1 MIRLESERGA
11 TAILTAAALLLIVG
25 IAAITIDIS
34 AAQNERRGD
43 QATADTAALAGIIQ
57 TLATQSG
64 QGITS
69 SVLDIARQN
78 LDETYTNAEWQLLWS
93 TCTDPT
99 KNAGGFR
106 YNSLPTPAGWSV
118 PNLDCISLD
127 ARGFLRVRVPDQLTD
142 TSFGQ
147 ALGVNEIATS
157 AVAVARIND
166 RLSGGILP
174 FGLPS
179 TVSGGDHACLT
190 SASGGNSQ
198 PPCDGPSAGNF
209 GTLKGRRYGDLDL
222 TIPEN
227 CNASPLGQT
236 LAINIAAGY
245 DHPVF
250 PWNATDGTVEDRCY
264 NFPVNTLNTDTGF
277 PNAGAA
283 EGLATG
289 PLPYALTPRLQQG
302 SNPKRTVTTYNLD
315 NRPLWFYLNGN
326 GPARM
331 RPGHIQQRD
340 EFAPGLGRR
349 FHRRSPGV
357 VGAHEGLSPGVGGGR
372 RRHLRSGAG
381 EQPAFLVGSTVRLG
395 QPGQRQFVASR
406 RELQADLHPGH
417 MVETRKQ
424 LDRVPPW

>member
-1 MIRLESERGA
+1 MGGNYRHGLSMTRLGTERGA

-43 QATADTAALAGIIQ
+43 QATADTAALAGVIQ

-78 LDETYTNAEWQLLWS
+78 LDETYTNAEWQLLWA

-118 PNLDCISLD
+118 PSLDCISLD

-147 ALGVNEIATS
+147 ALGVSEIATS

-190 SASGGNSQ
+190 SSSGGNSQ
-198 PPCDGPSAGNF
+198 TS
-209 GTLKGRRYGDLDL
+209 L
-222 TIPEN
+222 
-227 CNASPLGQT
+227 
-236 LAINIAAGY
+236 
-245 DHPVF
+245 
-250 PWNATDGTVEDRCY
+250 
-264 NFPVNTLNTDTGF
+264 
-277 PNAGAA
+277 
-283 EGLATG
+283 
-289 PLPYALTPRLQQG
+289 
-302 SNPKRTVTTYNLD
+302 
-315 NRPLWFYLNGN
+315 
-326 GPARM
+326 
-331 RPGHIQQRD
+331 
-340 EFAPGLGRR
+340 
-349 FHRRSPGV
+349 
-357 VGAHEGLSPGVGGGR
+357 
-372 RRHLRSGAG
+372 
-381 EQPAFLVGSTVRLG
+381 
-395 QPGQRQFVASR
+395 
-406 RELQADLHPGH
+406 
-417 MVETRKQ
+417 
-424 LDRVPPW
+424 